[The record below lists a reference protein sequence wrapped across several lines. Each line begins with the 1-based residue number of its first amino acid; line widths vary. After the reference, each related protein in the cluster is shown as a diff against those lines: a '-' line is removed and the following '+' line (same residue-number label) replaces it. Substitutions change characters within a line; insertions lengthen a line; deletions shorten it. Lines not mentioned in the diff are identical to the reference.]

1 MEMTASLNCEV
12 TRLVNMLFVLFFT
25 LTRKIRVLWTL
36 LLDNLG
42 DQRKLRFCNK
52 SVTKTLY
59 SMCVLVRSKCT
70 VKCFLDE
77 LGTDAL
83 WDTGAQV
90 SIISHSG
97 FIKQCLAGCDFQ
109 DITKLLCMDGLDLRA
124 ANGTADLGKGTV
136 CIRAKWPI
144 RPELIPVSVAWSN

>member
-52 SVTKTLY
+52 VSQKPYIL
-59 SMCVLVRSKCT
+59 CV
-70 VKCFLDE
+70 FL
-77 LGTDAL
+77 
-83 WDTGAQV
+83 
-90 SIISHSG
+90 
-97 FIKQCLAGCDFQ
+97 
-109 DITKLLCMDGLDLRA
+109 
-124 ANGTADLGKGTV
+124 
-136 CIRAKWPI
+136 
-144 RPELIPVSVAWSN
+144 